1 MNSKSTSSLVR
12 VANNPFGRV
21 AAPLALILL
30 TLLPACQ
37 KCETCSYEY
46 SVGQG
51 NKETY
56 TFPEVC
62 GDREQREAQESACR
76 TAAQMAGTTCTCLN
90 S

>member
-1 MNSKSTSSLVR
+1 MVAKS
-12 VANNPFGRV
+12 PFGRI
-21 AAPLALILL
+21 AAPLALILI

-37 KCETCSYEY
+37 KCETCSYQY

-62 GDREQREAQESACR
+62 GDKEKREAQESACR
-76 TAAQMAGTTCTCLN
+76 TAAQMAGTTCACVN